1 MTRITIQRDDL
12 KVECKA
18 YLEVQVD
25 LTGTFQPGCEAWGGG
40 RFERPTNPPEDPSI
54 EDIEIVRLC
63 GIRKVIAPLETRG
76 SSFWDTKL
84 IDLLDGVDAVAR
96 AKIKSNVLRF
106 LGDEAAREL
115 LSEVDWADG
124 Q

>member
-25 LTGTFQPGCEAWGGG
+25 LTGTFQPGCGAWGGG
-40 RFERPTNPPEDPSI
+40 RGERPINPPEDPSI

-84 IDLLDGVDAVAR
+84 IDLLEGVDPVACE
-96 AKIKSNVLRF
+96 KITSNILAF
-106 LGDEAAREL
+106 LGDEAEREL
-115 LSEVDWADG
+115 LAEVEWAEG
-124 Q
+124 